1 MYPEGKSGSLP
12 AAPRDT
18 TEDGTGSGGNT
29 GERTSQ
35 CRRGSKGS
43 KEGGAADE
51 GNSRLRYIHGVP
63 SK

>member
-12 AAPRDT
+12 AALRDT

-35 CRRGSKGS
+35 CRRGSKES

-51 GNSRLRYIHGVP
+51 GNSRLR
-63 SK
+63 